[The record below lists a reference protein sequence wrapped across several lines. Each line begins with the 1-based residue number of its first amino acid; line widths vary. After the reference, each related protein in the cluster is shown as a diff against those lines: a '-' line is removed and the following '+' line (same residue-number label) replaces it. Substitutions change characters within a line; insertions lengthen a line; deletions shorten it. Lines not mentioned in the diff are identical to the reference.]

1 MSWRRPRPRPVLINQ
16 SYVMQRVT
24 GQQRYATE
32 ISRRLLEGRDFASI
46 TPTGFWSGSAIRVW
60 AWLQLVLPL
69 RSRRARLLSMTSRAP
84 LVHPRQVLVV
94 HDLFV
99 LTHPEWFS
107 WKYVITHAPLLRA
120 QLRRAGAVVAV
131 SEPVADEVR
140 RMFHGPVVVAP
151 NAPSEV
157 FSQPEAPGDD
167 EILTARSL
175 RAGEYLLA
183 VGSLDPRKN
192 LGTLAAAYG
201 LLSPEER
208 RALPLVVVGGGSA
221 IFRDESLLWPD
232 GTVNAGFVSD
242 DELRV
247 LYRGA
252 RSVVFVS
259 LAEGFGLPIVEAVAS
274 GATNLILSDIPVFR
288 WICGDG
294 ADYIDPRRAES
305 IAAAFRSVERSAVT
319 SGTDPLR
326 FTWDDSASVIRR
338 LFARDDQEVSAQ

>member
-1 MSWRRPRPRPVLINQ
+1 MASRPGRRAVLVNQ
-16 SYVMQRVT
+16 SYAMQRVT

-32 ISRRLLEGRDFASI
+32 ISRRLLASSGFAAI
-46 TPTGFWSGSAIRVW
+46 TPTGSWAGSALRVW
-60 AWLQLVLPL
+60 AWLQFVLPFV
-69 RSRRARLLSMTSRAP
+69 SRRSRLLSMTSRAP
-84 LVHPRQVLVV
+84 LVHPRQIIVV

-99 LTHPEWFS
+99 LTNPEWFS
-107 WKYVITHAPLLRA
+107 AKYVMTHAPLLRA

-131 SEPVADEVR
+131 SEPVAEQVR
-140 RMFHGPVVVAP
+140 ARFHGPVVVAP

-157 FSQPEAPGDD
+157 FSLPAAPADHD
-167 EILTARSL
+167 VLATRSL
-175 RAGEYLLA
+175 VAGGYLLA

-192 LGTLAAAYG
+192 LATLAAAYG
-201 LLSPEER
+201 LLSPAER
-208 RALPLVVVGGGSA
+208 RALPLVVVGGGNA
-221 IFRDESLLWPD
+221 IFRDESLAWPE

-274 GATNLILSDIPVFR
+274 GATHLILSDIPVFR

-294 ADYIDPRRAES
+294 ADYVDPKRADM
-305 IAAAFRSVERSAVT
+305 IAAAFRSERRRGIASEP
-319 SGTDPLR
+319 DPLR
-326 FTWDDSASVIRR
+326 FTWDDSAAVIRR
-338 LFARDDQEVSAQ
+338 LIAPDDQEAREQ